1 MGPGST
7 MLVQVALSFKSD
19 GTGMTWVWPLIGVGP
34 YMLVKNTGFSTRNIA
49 VRANIFSGLAG

>member
-7 MLVQVALSFKSD
+7 MLVQVTLCFKSD
-19 GTGMTWVWPLIGVGP
+19 GTRMAWVWPLISVGP
-34 YMLVKNTGFSTRNIA
+34 YMFVKNTGFSTRNIA